1 MPTPPQVV
9 IEMAGAVLDAV
20 LLDLVSDADQ
30 VLAAKTTF
38 SEGGR
43 DIDGSLFVL
52 PRADSL
58 RVLLDA
64 LGAIGI

>member
-1 MPTPPQVV
+1 VN
-9 IEMAGAVLDAV
+9 E
-20 LLDLVSDADQ
+20 ADQ

-43 DIDGSLFVL
+43 AIDGSLFVL
-52 PRADSL
+52 PRAESL
-58 RVLLDA
+58 HVLLDA